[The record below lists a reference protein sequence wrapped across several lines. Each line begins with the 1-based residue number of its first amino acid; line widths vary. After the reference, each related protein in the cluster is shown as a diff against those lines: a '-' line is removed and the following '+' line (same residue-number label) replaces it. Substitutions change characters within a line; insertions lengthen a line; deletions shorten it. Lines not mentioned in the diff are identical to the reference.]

1 MTRFFQRRRVMALA
15 MLSAAAVSLAG
26 FTALPQAS
34 SAATPRSSSHYGGV
48 LYMLGTGDVDYFD
61 PNITY
66 YTVGYLGV
74 RIWTETL
81 LAYPATP
88 GKTLDVVPQLA
99 TGMPTVTDGGTLY
112 TLTIRKGV
120 EWNTTPP
127 RQVTAADARRGLERT
142 CNPAE
147 PFGGVA
153 DYEGLIVGMPSFCSA
168 FEKVKPTVPAI
179 KQFLATHSIPG
190 VILNPANPLQIS
202 FKLVHPESYFT
213 NLLAMAAFTPAPIED
228 LSYLPASAALA
239 QHTISDGPYEVQ
251 SYVPDAEHYVR
262 PEPGLEGVA
271 RPDQQ
276 GLCRRD
282 QGDRDGQR
290 DERAAAA
297 ADELAERRP

>member
-1 MTRFFQRRRVMALA
+1 MKRLFQRRRVMALG
-15 MLSAAAVSLAG
+15 MLSAAAISLAG

-81 LAYPATP
+81 LAYPAIP

-99 TGMPTVTDGGTLY
+99 TAMPTVTDGGTLY

-153 DYEGLIVGMPSFCSA
+153 DYEGLIAGMPS
-168 FEKVKPTVPAI
+168 
-179 KQFLATHSIPG
+179 L
-190 VILNPANPLQIS
+190 LQ
-202 FKLVHPESYFT
+202 
-213 NLLAMAAFTPAPIED
+213 
-228 LSYLPASAALA
+228 
-239 QHTISDGPYEVQ
+239 
-251 SYVPDAEHYVR
+251 
-262 PEPGLEGVA
+262 A
-271 RPDQQ
+271 RS
-276 GLCRRD
+276 RR
-282 QGDRDGQR
+282 
-290 DERAAAA
+290 
-297 ADELAERRP
+297 

>member
-81 LAYPATP
+81 LAYPAIP

-153 DYEGLIVGMPSFCSA
+153 DYEGLIVGMPSFCKRVREGEA
-168 FEKVKPTVPAI
+168 DRAGDQAVPRHA
-179 KQFLATHSIPG
+179 LDPGRHSQSGEPVADQLQARSPG
-190 VILNPANPLQIS
+190 ELLHQPARDGGL
-202 FKLVHPESYFT
+202 HARADRGPE
-213 NLLAMAAFTPAPIED
+213 
-228 LSYLPASAALA
+228 LPAGQCRLWRSTPFPTARTRCSPTFRRGALRSSG
-239 QHTISDGPYEVQ
+239 TRCGRRRSTR
-251 SYVPDAEHYVR
+251 S
-262 PEPGLEGVA
+262 A
-271 RPDQQ
+271 RPMST
-276 GLCRRD
+276 RSR
-282 QGDRDGQR
+282 
-290 DERAAAA
+290 
-297 ADELAERRP
+297 